1 MRLKKTFTNLVSI
14 NEAFDTKFDSIDW
27 NFDGES
33 FVSIATL
40 GSDEFKLYIQVK
52 SLDFEGRQ
60 LVWLNVAFSRFI
72 DGKETELLLNMGNQ
86 SKQLGAIISALK
98 AKIQDITTQYE
109 INAIVFMAIANEEKR
124 ISFYEKLAHSSKL
137 GLHNWRYLATVQWA
151 GFRAVVMSE
160 KNLTKD
166 EFETLKADFEKRGK
180 SLN

>member
-1 MRLKKTFTNLVSI
+1 MRLKKIFTNLVSI

-33 FVSIATL
+33 VVGIAAL

-98 AKIQDITTQYE
+98 AKIQDMQ
-109 INAIVFMAIANEEKR
+109 
-124 ISFYEKLAHSSKL
+124 
-137 GLHNWRYLATVQWA
+137 
-151 GFRAVVMSE
+151 
-160 KNLTKD
+160 
-166 EFETLKADFEKRGK
+166 
-180 SLN
+180 